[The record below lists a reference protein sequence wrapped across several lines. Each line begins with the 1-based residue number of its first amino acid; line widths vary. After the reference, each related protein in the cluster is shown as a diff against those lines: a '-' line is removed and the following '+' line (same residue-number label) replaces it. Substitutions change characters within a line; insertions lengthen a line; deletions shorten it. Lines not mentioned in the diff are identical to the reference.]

1 MEQMVKRQLT
11 HYETKLTKN
20 EERLI
25 RFSNEFDFI
34 TKNKKCCDCRPKGG
48 RRTLCENY
56 SLHWRFHAF
65 MTAYEKESKENDRI
79 VLQIKKLEKI
89 LK

>member
-1 MEQMVKRQLT
+1 MKQTIKRQLT
-11 HYETKLTKN
+11 YYETKLTKN

-34 TKNKKCCDCRPKGG
+34 LKNKRCDCRRDGN
-48 RRTLCENY
+48 RRTLCRNL
-56 SLHWRFHAF
+56 SLHMRFHAF
-65 MTAYEKESKENDRI
+65 ITAYEKESKENDRI